1 MSVWDDV
8 VGQPQAVG
16 VLRSAAAAAR
26 EVLAGGTGSS
36 GMTHAWLITG
46 PPGSGRSV
54 AARAFAAALA
64 CTDPAEIGCG
74 RCHGCTTTLA
84 GTHADLQVIT
94 TERVSFKIEEI
105 RPIVSDAQQAPSQ
118 GGWRVML
125 MEDADRMVERTSNVL
140 LKAIEEPPPR
150 TVWLL
155 CAPSPQDLIPTIRSR
170 CRIVSLRVPAP
181 EDVAELLVRRDGID
195 PRVALTAAR
204 AAQSHVGVA
213 RRLATDPQA
222 RERRRSILTV
232 PNRVRGVGDA
242 VLAAAELV
250 ELAQAE
256 GKAATEERD
265 AVERAELLRT
275 LGAEGETR
283 LPPNVRSQL
292 RRLEEEQKS
301 RATRAQRDVLDRA
314 MVDLLSLYRDVLV
327 VQLGADVAL
336 VNADLEAE
344 VRSLAA
350 DSTPEQTLQRMDAV
364 ATARTR
370 LAANVAPLLAVE
382 AMMVGLRPQA
392 DGTRL

>member
-213 RRLATDPQA
+213 RRLATDPQV